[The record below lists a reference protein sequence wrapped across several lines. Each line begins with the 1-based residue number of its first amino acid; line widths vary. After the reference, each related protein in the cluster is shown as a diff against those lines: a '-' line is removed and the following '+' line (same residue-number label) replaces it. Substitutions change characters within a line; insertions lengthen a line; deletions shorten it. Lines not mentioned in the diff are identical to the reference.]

1 MFRELSRINKKISD
15 KECIELLKNEKRG
28 VLSVNGDDGY
38 PYAMPMNH
46 FYNEA
51 DGCIYFHSGKS
62 GHRTDSILKS
72 PKASFCVYDKGY
84 KNENEWAYNVKSV
97 IVFGSIEIINDVD
110 TVISITRQLSFKFTD
125 DKEYIEKEI
134 KAYSDKTILL
144 KLTPQN
150 ICGKLVKEAQV
161 KKKLIEE

>member
-1 MFRELSRINKKISD
+1 MFRELSRINKKISNE
-15 KECIELLKNEKRG
+15 ECIELLKNEKRG

-62 GHRTDSILKS
+62 GHRTDSIKKS
-72 PKASFCVYDKGY
+72 SKASFCIYNEGY
-84 KNENEWAYNVKSV
+84 KNENEWAYNIKSV
-97 IVFGSIEIINDVD
+97 IVFGNIEIITD
-110 TVISITRQLSFKFTD
+110 TDTIISITRALSYKFTD
-125 DKEYIEKEI
+125 DKEYIENEI

-150 ICGKLVKEAQV
+150 ICGKHVLEA
-161 KKKLIEE
+161 

>member
-1 MFRELSRINKKISD
+1 MFRELSRINKKISNE
-15 KECIELLKNEKRG
+15 ECIELLKNEKRG

-51 DGCIYFHSGKS
+51 DGCIYFHSGKN
-62 GHRTDSILKS
+62 GHRTDSIKKS
-72 PKASFCVYDKGY
+72 SKASLCIYNEGY
-84 KNENEWAYNVKSV
+84 KNENEWAYNIKSV
-97 IVFGSIEIINDVD
+97 IVFGNIEIITD
-110 TVISITRQLSFKFTD
+110 TDTIISITRALSYKFTD

-150 ICGKLVKEAQV
+150 ICGKLVLEA
-161 KKKLIEE
+161 

>member
-1 MFRELSRINKKISD
+1 MFRELSRINKKISNE
-15 KECIELLKNEKRG
+15 ECIELLKNEKRG

-51 DGCIYFHSGKS
+51 DGCIYFHSGKN
-62 GHRTDSILKS
+62 GHRTDSIKKS
-72 PKASFCVYDKGY
+72 SKASLCIYNEGY
-84 KNENEWAYNVKSV
+84 KNENEWAYNIKSV
-97 IVFGSIEIINDVD
+97 IVFGNIEIITD
-110 TVISITRQLSFKFTD
+110 TDTIISITRALSYKFTD
-125 DKEYIEKEI
+125 DKEYIENEI

-150 ICGKLVKEAQV
+150 ICGKLVLEA
-161 KKKLIEE
+161 